1 MLCVK
6 LVFRFVFILFFRT
19 YVWNISVACSV
30 TYITDVVH
38 RPIVWCSLTVHF
50 LCHTHRHTH
59 TRTHTRT
66 RAFNGPFFR
75 DYPGEPVPERWKP
88 IWILLKQEIGSGSGI
103 SWAMCKSAPRSRQI
117 TIPAPT
123 TQFFYRPDALP
134 AAQPTVSKR
143 WRQTFLCHIPWK
155 SQDVSFLTFITT
167 FNVGS
172 DYVET
177 ESLLY
182 WLYSL

>member
-50 LCHTHRHTH
+50 LCHTHA
-59 TRTHTRT
+59 
-66 RAFNGPFFR
+66 RARARVFNGPFFR

-88 IWILLKQEIGSGSGI
+88 IWILLKQEIVSGSGI

-123 TQFFYRPDALP
+123 TQFFTGRVPFLLP
-134 AAQPTVSKR
+134 
-143 WRQTFLCHIPWK
+143 
-155 SQDVSFLTFITT
+155 SQQCRSTEGRLF
-167 FNVGS
+167 
-172 DYVET
+172 YVIYHEKVRMSVFSL
-177 ESLLY
+177 SLLHST
-182 WLYSL
+182 LVVIM